1 MRAVD
6 TGYGLIGLGQMG
18 MNAVRNLL
26 AQGQRVV
33 VYNRTHGKVDL
44 MVREGAVGAQSVEE
58 LASLL
63 ARPRIVWLMVAAG
76 QPVDDMISG
85 PGGLAEHLSPGDV
98 IVDGGNSF
106 YRDSM
111 RRAEQLKERHI
122 HYLDCGSSGGLEGAR
137 YGMCLMVGGEREAFE
152 LAEPLFHLLATEDGY
167 AHVGPSGAGHFV
179 KMVHNGIEY
188 GMLEAIGEGFEL
200 LEGGPFGLDLEQV
213 ATLWQHG
220 SVVRSW
226 LMELA
231 ARAFAKD
238 PRLAAITGE
247 VGGGATGSWAIE
259 EGWKAGVPMTAI
271 ATAYAMR
278 LRSRQPDTFAGKVIS
293 ALRYEFGGHETV
305 PSGAGPEAP
314 GATCGEGSVGEAGR

>member
-1 MRAVD
+1 
-6 TGYGLIGLGQMG
+6 MG
-18 MNAVRNLL
+18 KNAVRNLL

-33 VYNRTHGKVDL
+33 VYNRTHERVDE
-44 MVREGAVGAQSVEE
+44 MVREGAVGAQSVAE

-63 ARPRIVWLMVAAG
+63 SRPRIVWLMVAAG
-76 QPVDDMISG
+76 QPVDDMIFG
-85 PGGLAEHLSPGDV
+85 PAGLSEHLSPGDV
-98 IVDGGNSF
+98 LIDGGNCF

-111 RRAEQLKERHI
+111 RRAGQLKERRI

-137 YGMCLMVGGEREAFE
+137 NGMCLMVGGEREAFE
-152 LAEPLFHLLATEDGY
+152 LAEPLFHLLATEGGY

-200 LEGGPFGLDLEQV
+200 LEASPFDVDLQQV
-213 ATLWQHG
+213 AELWQHG

-226 LMELA
+226 LTELA

-238 PRLAAITGE
+238 PRLEGITGQ

-259 EGWKAGVPMTAI
+259 EGWKAGVPMLAI
-271 ATAYAMR
+271 AAAYALR
-278 LRSRQPDTFAGKVIS
+278 LRSRQPDSFAGKVVA
-293 ALRYEFGGHETV
+293 ALRFEFGGHETV
-305 PSGAGPEAP
+305 PSGQPPQPACESQTTG
-314 GATCGEGSVGEAGR
+314 